1 MRIRLKRTGGLAG
14 IPREW
19 ELDERALSP
28 QKRQELKKLLRRADV
43 FALPSE
49 VEGSGRARDA
59 FRYELTVED
68 GERKHTVRCAEPDVP
83 PPLREC
89 IEWMVKTVR

>member
-1 MRIRLKRTGGLAG
+1 MRIKLKRTGGVAG

-19 ELDERALSP
+19 ELDEQTLSP
-28 QKRQELKKLLRRADV
+28 QEAQELRNLLRRADF

-59 FRYELTVED
+59 FRYELTVEE
-68 GERKHTVRCAEPDVP
+68 GERKHTVRCAEPEVP
-83 PPLREC
+83 PPLRAC
-89 IEWMVKTVR
+89 IEWIVKTVR